1 MYIFIQSLKN
11 ILTKK
16 ELLKLFGISTMLTFL
31 ALTEVTGLALISFII
46 INLDT
51 LDIVLESSKIYLSLS
66 NFLLLSSFS
75 PSLVFCSF
83 VILYSICT
91 VISSILVIK
100 YISRYSQ
107 LIGVNIK
114 SKIIQKLLS
123 MDWVD
128 ISQLS
133 PSENISRIVNDSE
146 QAGDAIYFSMHL
158 FSKSVLAFLIVNL
171 LFLFNPQITL
181 IFVGLLGAS
190 YLLLYKYFDVA
201 TKSNSLAAAK
211 SKDLIIK
218 SVKNMIGSLK
228 EILFY
233 KNSTDV
239 LKNISKHNLSYARV
253 RGENMAYAQ
262 LPRFFI
268 DSLLLISLVF
278 ILLYMQLSGSNPILF
293 FSTISIFG
301 IAGLK
306 LLPAF
311 QNIFYF
317 AHEINTRSAYVR
329 NVSEV
334 LMAKIEL
341 MPKIQQTSSFEEQLK
356 TIEFKNISF
365 RYGASASLAIKNLST
380 TINAGEKILLFGPS
394 GSGKSTFIDILLGLI
409 EPEEGKILVN
419 NTPIHSNS
427 LMLLREKFAYVP
439 QKIYFLEASL
449 AENLNFGFSNKN
461 NTYSYFQNFLRDPHF
476 QKLVSTLPDGME
488 TIISDENQMVSGGQK
503 QLVGIARA
511 LNRGGE
517 ILILDE
523 SSSAMDN
530 DLEKKVLEYVF
541 NSNFQTIVAVSHKR
555 SILKYFDK
563 IFLFKD
569 GEIIDAGNFDH
580 LMKNDFFKQSL
591 ER

>member
-1 MYIFIQSLKN
+1 MYIFLQSLNN

-16 ELLKLFGISTMLTFL
+16 ERLKLFGISLMLTFL
-31 ALTEVTGLALISFII
+31 ALIEVAGLALISFII
-46 INLDT
+46 VNLDT
-51 LDIVLESSKIYLSLS
+51 LDLVLKSSKIYLSLS

-91 VISSILVIK
+91 AISSISVIK
-100 YISRYSQ
+100 YVSRYSQ

-114 SKIIQKLLS
+114 SKVIEKLLL
-123 MDWVD
+123 MDWNT

-146 QAGDAIYFSMHL
+146 QAADAIYFSMHL
-158 FSKSVLAFLIVNL
+158 FSKSVLAFFIVNL
-171 LFLFNPQITL
+171 LFIFNTQITL
-181 IFVGLLGAS
+181 IFVGLLGS
-190 YLLLYKYFDVA
+190 TYLLLYKYFDIA

-218 SVKNMIGSLK
+218 SVKNMIGSIK
-228 EILFY
+228 EIIFY
-233 KNSTDV
+233 KNSSHV
-239 LKNISKHNLSYARV
+239 LQNISKHNLSYAHV

-278 ILLYMQLSGSNPILF
+278 ILLYMQLSGSSPILF

-317 AHEINTRSAYVR
+317 GHEINTRSAHVR
-329 NVSEV
+329 NISEI
-334 LMAKIEL
+334 LKTKIES
-341 MPKIQQTSSFEEQLK
+341 MQRIQKIPSFEEQLK
-356 TIEFKNISF
+356 TIEFKNVSF
-365 RYGASASLAIKNLST
+365 RYGASASLAINNLST
-380 TINAGEKILLFGPS
+380 TINTGEKIILFGPS

-409 EPEEGKILVN
+409 EPQEGKVLVN
-419 NTPIHSNS
+419 NNIIHSNS

-439 QKIYFLEASL
+439 QKIYFLEATL
-449 AENLNFGFSNKN
+449 AENLNFGSSNIN
-461 NTYSYFQNFLRDPHF
+461 NTQTYFQNFLRDPHF
-476 QKLVSTLPDGME
+476 QKLVSTLPAGME
-488 TIISDENQMVSGGQK
+488 TTISDENQMVSGGQK

-523 SSSAMDN
+523 SSSAMDD
-530 DLEKKVLEYVF
+530 DLEKKVLEYIF
-541 NSNFQTIVAVSHKR
+541 NSNFQTIIAVSHKS
-555 SILKYFDK
+555 SILKHFDK

-569 GEIIDAGNFDH
+569 GKIVDTGNFDH
-580 LMKNDFFKQSL
+580 LIKNEFFKQSL
-591 ER
+591 EE

>member
-16 ELLKLFGISTMLTFL
+16 ELLKLFGISTMLTFI
-31 ALTEVTGLALISFII
+31 ALIEVTGLALISFII
-46 INLDT
+46 INLYT
-51 LDIVLESSKIYLSLS
+51 LDIVLKSSKIYLSLS

-75 PSLVFCSF
+75 PSLVFCLF
-83 VILYSICT
+83 VILYSIFT

-123 MDWVD
+123 MDWVA

-146 QAGDAIYFSMHL
+146 QVGDAIYFSMHL
-158 FSKSVLAFLIVNL
+158 FSKSVLAFFIVNL

-190 YLLLYKYFDVA
+190 YLLLYKYFDIA

-233 KNSTDV
+233 KNSADV

-268 DSLLLISLVF
+268 DSFLLISLVF

-317 AHEINTRSAYVR
+317 AHEINTR
-329 NVSEV
+329 
-334 LMAKIEL
+334 
-341 MPKIQQTSSFEEQLK
+341 T
-356 TIEFKNISF
+356 
-365 RYGASASLAIKNLST
+365 AI
-380 TINAGEKILLFGPS
+380 
-394 GSGKSTFIDILLGLI
+394 
-409 EPEEGKILVN
+409 
-419 NTPIHSNS
+419 
-427 LMLLREKFAYVP
+427 
-439 QKIYFLEASL
+439 
-449 AENLNFGFSNKN
+449 
-461 NTYSYFQNFLRDPHF
+461 
-476 QKLVSTLPDGME
+476 
-488 TIISDENQMVSGGQK
+488 
-503 QLVGIARA
+503 
-511 LNRGGE
+511 
-517 ILILDE
+517 
-523 SSSAMDN
+523 
-530 DLEKKVLEYVF
+530 
-541 NSNFQTIVAVSHKR
+541 IVTR
-555 SILKYFDK
+555 
-563 IFLFKD
+563 
-569 GEIIDAGNFDH
+569 
-580 LMKNDFFKQSL
+580 
-591 ER
+591 